1 MERSFK
7 VSAYQEGMIEAYKNH
22 ANAVLELKDKQDDLT
37 ESNDRFKELQK
48 QIYNELNAGERAFYG
63 IKDATDITTDSIG
76 WMSDA
81 WYRLSNET
89 FRDTV
94 RELKIVEENLGK
106 DKTAVENLEEAAN
119 RSKQQIELFTN
130 ELTELGNTDVEVSID
145 TSNAETALE
154 GLKRD
159 TDELREALAEIGLTE
174 EIYKNNRGYSRSNS
188 TKVAKISGYAS
199 GGFPTS
205 GEIFMA
211 RENGMTEYVGSM
223 GNRAAVANNDQIV
236 EGIAAGVSS
245 ANSEQE
251 RLLRELISVG
261 RQLLQKESNVVLRP
275 SSSLGRT
282 VTQAQQMYKSN
293 IGGY

>member
-1 MERSFK
+1 MNNNQTAIDDLKGSIELSTEKINYFSGELEKLSGIKATPEIELVVKTDEGKLKDTQEKIAKALSSSQFK
-7 VSAYQEGMIEAYKNH
+7 VD
-22 ANAVLELKDKQDDLT
+22 V
-37 ESNDRFKELQK
+37 
-48 QIYNELNAGERAFYG
+48 
-63 IKDATDITTDSIG
+63 IG
-76 WMSDA
+76 
-81 WYRLSNET
+81 T
-89 FRDTV
+89 
-94 RELKIVEENLGK
+94 
-106 DKTAVENLEEAAN
+106 
-119 RSKQQIELFTN
+119 
-130 ELTELGNTDVEVSID
+130 
-145 TSNAETALE
+145 
-154 GLKRD
+154 
-159 TDELREALAEIGLTE
+159 
-174 EIYKNNRGYSRSNS
+174 SRS
-188 TKVAKISGYAS
+188 TIKIPQFAS

-211 RENGMTEYVGSM
+211 RENGMTEYVGSV